1 MTPVDL
7 RFRGDLLRP
16 VVSLSGE
23 VDGSNA
29 DDLAERI
36 AAAIRNDALSLVL
49 DLSKVTYLDSSGVRL
64 VFRLARGLRDRQQDL
79 HLVVPCGSRVRRLLE
94 LAGVDVVAR
103 VLTHEQAQPEP
114 HVEGT

>member
-16 VVSLSGE
+16 VVLLSGE

-49 DLSKVTYLDSSGVRL
+49 DLSEVTYLDSSGVRL

-79 HLVVPCGSRVRRLLE
+79 HVVVPWGSRVRRLLE

-103 VLTHEQAQPEP
+103 LLTQEQAQPEP
-114 HVEGT
+114 HVEGA

>member
-16 VVSLSGE
+16 VVLLGGE

-49 DLSKVTYLDSSGVRL
+49 DLSEVTYLDSSGVRL

-79 HLVVPCGSRVRRLLE
+79 HVVVPGGSRVRRLLE

-103 VLTHEQAQPEP
+103 LLTQEQAQPEP
-114 HVEGT
+114 HAEGA